1 MAAIVTS
8 LDDYRV
14 KSEVREN
21 TVAEIKNGYTQIPN
35 DILDAIVLADLT
47 KHQLNIVIAV
57 WRKTYGYHKEMDWI
71 SNAQFEKMIKIDS
84 TKCST
89 AKNQLIKMK
98 ILIQERRKICINK
111 NLSEWKTDIYRN
123 SQTQKKL
130 LQKKI
135 ILLHLTM

>member
-1 MAAIVTS
+1 MTAIVTS

-21 TVAEIKNGYTQIPN
+21 TVAEIENGYTQIPN
-35 DILDAIVLADLT
+35 DILDAIMLADLT

-57 WRKTYGYHKEMDWI
+57 WRKRMVITKRWTGLVMPSSK
-71 SNAQFEKMIKIDS
+71 KMIKIDS

-98 ILIQERRKICINK
+98 ILIQEGRRIGINK

-123 SQTQKKL
+123 S
-130 LQKKI
+130 
-135 ILLHLTM
+135 